1 MKTEIVSFYCDIDDR
16 TYYSDHARRLRIN
29 CNENNIPFYYQVLI
43 QLGVL
48 FFLGFCICVYEKIKE
63 RCQNN
68 NLRKNI

>member
-1 MKTEIVSFYCDIDDR
+1 MNDAKFFFREVGMAISQY
-16 TYYSDHARRLRIN
+16 